1 MKLSTTAGCRHLILG
16 LGAIVG
22 LAAAAEAGTL
32 RIVTYNIQA
41 DTGGQN
47 GQLGGPTAGPGL
59 TTVLQAIGSEHLAG
73 NTQPIDLL
81 ALEELNAAPATT
93 LSFIVGQLNGI
104 YGSGTYAYDT
114 TIDPTDGGGT
124 GNGPNGLIFN
134 TKTVTDLGATA
145 IGLASSSGAPRA
157 PMRYSLQP
165 LGGSSANQF
174 FLYVSHAKSG
184 TTSSDAM
191 RRNIET
197 TEIRADASTLAAS
210 AHIIYT
216 GDFNINGSSEQ
227 SYQTLVSSSLNGGVG
242 TAFDPANPAE
252 DWADTSAFAPLLSE
266 SATSLRFRDD
276 MQLVT
281 GPTLNGPGF
290 QLVAGTEEVFGN
302 NGTTALSTSVNQ
314 ASNTA
319 LSDLPNR
326 TAVLSAL
333 TTATDHLPM
342 IADYQFASSS
352 VPEPDSRTLVGI
364 SIATLWLVTRKRRR
378 GFRDQ
383 DCRSAV
389 TTFKRSARRR
399 RLAGSPASG
408 DRLPEACW

>member
-1 MKLSTTAGCRHLILG
+1 MKLSTTAGCGQLILG
-16 LGAIVG
+16 FAAIVG
-22 LAAAAEAGTL
+22 LAAAADAGTL

-47 GQLGGPTAGPGL
+47 GQIGGPTAGPGL

-73 NTQPIDLL
+73 NAQPIDVL
-81 ALEELNAAPATT
+81 ALQELNGTPANT

-104 YGSGTYAYDT
+104 YGPGTYAYDMT
-114 TIDPTDGGGT
+114 ADPTDGAST
-124 GNGPNGLIFN
+124 GNGPNGLIYN
-134 TKTVTDLGATA
+134 TKTVSDLGAVA
-145 IGLASSSGAPRA
+145 IGVASTTGAPRA

-184 TTSSDAM
+184 TTSSDAT

-197 TEIRADASTLAAS
+197 TEIRTDASTLAAS

-216 GDFNINGSSEQ
+216 GDFNINDSSEP

-252 DWADTSAFAPLLSE
+252 NWTDTSAFAPLLSE

-290 QLVAGTEEVFGN
+290 QLVAGSEEVFGN
-302 NGTTALSTSVNQ
+302 NGTTASSTSVNQ
-314 ASNTA
+314 GSNSA

-342 IADYQFASSS
+342 ISDYRFTSTP

-364 SIATLWLVTRKRRR
+364 AIAIFWLVTCKRRR
-378 GFRDQ
+378 GFLEPVGRI
-383 DCRSAV
+383 
-389 TTFKRSARRR
+389 
-399 RLAGSPASG
+399 L
-408 DRLPEACW
+408 